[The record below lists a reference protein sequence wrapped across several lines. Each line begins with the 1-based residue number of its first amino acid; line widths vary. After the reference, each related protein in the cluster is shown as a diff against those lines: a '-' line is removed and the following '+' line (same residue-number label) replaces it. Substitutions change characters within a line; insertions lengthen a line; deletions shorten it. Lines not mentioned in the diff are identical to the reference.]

1 VNDCSTIASFAPVAW
16 LGQVRSSGDAM
27 LMLMLMLLIMG
38 MGWGSIQVWYGVG
51 FSLDLCGILA

>member
-1 VNDCSTIASFAPVAW
+1 LV
-16 LGQVRSSGDAM
+16 GQVRSSGDAM

-51 FSLDLCGILA
+51 FSLDLCGVLA